1 MDHSECA
8 HLRVLDKACVT
19 ERLPF
24 TVRIARS
31 DEDLAKAVSIRYSAY
46 NRHLPGLACKLR
58 EPEAYDHDPS
68 CVVFLAESRLDGSP
82 LGTMRVHS
90 TRSGLLPLEQ
100 SVDLP
105 QWLKSQSRA
114 EATRL
119 GVLDGG
125 VGRVVKHVLF
135 KAYFRY
141 CLLAGIDW
149 LVIAARPPLDKQY
162 RSLLFH
168 DLFEDDRPVPMR
180 HAGGIPHHVLAFEVR
195 TAEARWAEA
204 RHPLYDF
211 IFRTHHPD
219 LTISLPLDR
228 HGEPAAQWRAE
239 AHPGS
244 EMRAR
249 TLLRQA
255 A

>member
-1 MDHSECA
+1 LDHSESE
-8 HLRVLDKACVT
+8 HLRFLDATCVT

-31 DEDLAKAVSIRYSAY
+31 DEDLAKAVSIRHSAY
-46 NRHLPGLACKLR
+46 SRHLPRLAYKLK
-58 EPEAYDHDPS
+58 EPEAYDQDPS

-82 LGTMRVHS
+82 LGTIRVHS
-90 TRSGLLPLEQ
+90 ARSGRLPLEQ

-119 GVLDGG
+119 GVIDAG

-135 KAYFRY
+135 KAYFSY

-149 LVIAARPPLDKQY
+149 LVIAARPPLDRQY

-168 DLFEDDRPVPMR
+168 DLFEDHRPVPMH
-180 HAGGIPHHVLAFEVR
+180 HAGGIAHHVLAFEVR

-204 RHPLYDF
+204 QHPLYDF
-211 IFRTHHPD
+211 IVRTHHPD
-219 LTISLPLDR
+219 LAISPPLDQ
-228 HGEPAAQWRAE
+228 HGERAAQRPSE
-239 AHPGS
+239 AYPGS
-244 EMRAR
+244 AMRVSR
-249 TLLRQA
+249 PFRQA

>member
-1 MDHSECA
+1 
-8 HLRVLDKACVT
+8 
-19 ERLPF
+19 
-24 TVRIARS
+24 
-31 DEDLAKAVSIRYSAY
+31 
-46 NRHLPGLACKLR
+46 
-58 EPEAYDHDPS
+58 
-68 CVVFLAESRLDGSP
+68 
-82 LGTMRVHS
+82 
-90 TRSGLLPLEQ
+90 
-100 SVDLP
+100 
-105 QWLKSQSRA
+105 
-114 EATRL
+114 
-119 GVLDGG
+119 
-125 VGRVVKHVLF
+125 
-135 KAYFRY
+135 
-141 CLLAGIDW
+141 LLAGIDW

-180 HAGGIPHHVLAFEVR
+180 HAGGIAHHVLAFEVR

-228 HGEPAAQWRAE
+228 HGERAAPWRVD